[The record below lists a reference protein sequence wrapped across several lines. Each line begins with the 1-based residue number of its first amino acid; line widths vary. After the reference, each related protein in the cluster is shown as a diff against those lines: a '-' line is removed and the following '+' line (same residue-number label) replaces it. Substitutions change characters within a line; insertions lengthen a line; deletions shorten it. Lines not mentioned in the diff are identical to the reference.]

1 MASAEWVTAEGALG
15 GRPLSTGLVNLKV
28 QIDEPYLTPVVFFL
42 FFLIS
47 LGTKIC
53 VFATFSGDFVRSD
66 LPEDNCLMPLVGLG
80 GAVPAPVG
88 TWEPLGP
95 DTLPPLFGGGGP
107 HRLVLQ

>member
-1 MASAEWVTAEGALG
+1 MAEGTLG

-53 VFATFSGDFVRSD
+53 VFATFSGDFVHSD

-80 GAVPAPVG
+80 GAVLAPVG

-95 DTLPPLFGGGGP
+95 DTLLPLFGGGGP